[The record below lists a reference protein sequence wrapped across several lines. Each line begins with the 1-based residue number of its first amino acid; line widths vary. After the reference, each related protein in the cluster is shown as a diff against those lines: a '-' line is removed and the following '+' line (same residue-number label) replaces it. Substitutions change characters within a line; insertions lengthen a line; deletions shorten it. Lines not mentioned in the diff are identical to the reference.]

1 MKVELE
7 KAPENVVNLKI
18 ELPAKEGVDAYNRA
32 VDGFSRNL
40 SIPGFRKGKAPRSIV
55 ENNVGK
61 ERIKYEA
68 LERLLPSVMTKA
80 IEDNNLDVITQPS
93 IKNYKFELGEDL
105 EIQASVEIRPEVELG
120 QYKGLTLEVEK
131 YELPED
137 AFEKSLNNMLEQY
150 STLEQ
155 VTNRNSKSD
164 DVIVFDF
171 DGYVDGEKI
180 PHGEA
185 KKYTMDLAHS
195 TFIPGFAEQLVDKAL
210 DTDFDVNVKF
220 PEEYHEKSIAG
231 KDAVFKCRIHEIKTR
246 VIPELTDEFAQKV
259 GPFKTVDELKT
270 NIQEYLD
277 KQVEEQNDRR
287 ARNAIFDKVIE
298 TSKADIQ
305 KSMIEREKNSLLEEY
320 KQKLASQGFTW
331 ENAVEAQGIENI
343 LKNIQEDAQARI
355 MNSLVINK
363 VAKEAEIKIE
373 AGDFQKKLDL
383 LKMSYQLDEKTLLSE
398 LSANPMLINQMT
410 QQAVNEKVI
419 DFLVENNTIN
429 FVNAKK

>member
-1 MKVELE
+1 
-7 KAPENVVNLKI
+7 
-18 ELPAKEGVDAYNRA
+18 
-32 VDGFSRNL
+32 
-40 SIPGFRKGKAPRSIV
+40 
-55 ENNVGK
+55 
-61 ERIKYEA
+61 
-68 LERLLPSVMTKA
+68 
-80 IEDNNLDVITQPS
+80 
-93 IKNYKFELGEDL
+93 
-105 EIQASVEIRPEVELG
+105 
-120 QYKGLTLEVEK
+120 
-131 YELPED
+131 
-137 AFEKSLNNMLEQY
+137 
-150 STLEQ
+150 
-155 VTNRNSKSD
+155 
-164 DVIVFDF
+164 
-171 DGYVDGEKI
+171 
-180 PHGEA
+180 
-185 KKYTMDLAHS
+185 
-195 TFIPGFAEQLVDKAL
+195 
-210 DTDFDVNVKF
+210 
-220 PEEYHEKSIAG
+220 
-231 KDAVFKCRIHEIKTR
+231 
-246 VIPELTDEFAQKV
+246 LTDEFAQKV

-398 LSANPMLINQMT
+398 LSANPILINQMT